1 MNKYDFNATLYIS
14 AKSSVVIGLRPVDYL
29 YCENEDELRYE
40 IINTLYEHFDSYSFT
55 NVYDREL
62 EWDYPQDFLDEWR
75 RLKKSE

>member
-1 MNKYDFNATLYIS
+1 MNK
-14 AKSSVVIGLRPVDYL
+14 
-29 YCENEDELRYE
+29 YE

-55 NVYDREL
+55 KVYDREL

>member
-1 MNKYDFNATLYIS
+1 MNKYDLNATLYIS

-29 YCENEDELRYE
+29 YCENELRYE
-40 IINTLYEHFDSYSFT
+40 IINTLYEHFDSFT
-55 NVYDREL
+55 KVYDREL

>member
-29 YCENEDELRYE
+29 YCENELRYE

-55 NVYDREL
+55 KVYDREL
-62 EWDYPQDFLDEWR
+62 EWDFLDEWR

>member
-29 YCENEDELRYE
+29 YCEDELRYE
-40 IINTLYEHFDSYSFT
+40 IINTLYEHFDSFT
-55 NVYDREL
+55 KVYDREL